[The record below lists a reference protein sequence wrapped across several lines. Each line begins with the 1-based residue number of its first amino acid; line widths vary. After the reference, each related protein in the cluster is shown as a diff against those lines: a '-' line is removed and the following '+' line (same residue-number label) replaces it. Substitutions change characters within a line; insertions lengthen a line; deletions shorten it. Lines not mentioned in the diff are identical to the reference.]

1 MRYAGAYVKY
11 RAQLLTQKVLKQGY
25 VAPRL
30 KSSLQKLYGR
40 HHNLLY
46 RIEIF
51 TSMEFFSFVY
61 WYQDLHDLVVYMSY
75 TVGVL

>member
-1 MRYAGAYVKY
+1 MGSNIRAPQAHGFYISQLMRYAGAYVKY

-61 WYQDLHDLVVYMSY
+61 
-75 TVGVL
+75 

>member
-1 MRYAGAYVKY
+1 MGSNIRAPQAYGVYISQLMRYSGAYVQY
-11 RAQLLTQKVLKQGY
+11 RAQLLTQKVIKQGY

-30 KSSLQKLYGR
+30 KSSLHKLYGR

-51 TSMEFFSFVY
+51 TSMDIFSFVY
-61 WYQDLHDLVVYMSY
+61 
-75 TVGVL
+75 